1 MKSALPG
8 LLRQMAILLL
18 IGGICL
24 GLLDAYG
31 AARSPVSPEESFASR
46 LPALAGAVAMVLG
59 LVGLG
64 GLMYGLGTVME
75 TGPDAGTNEE
85 FAKNFSELR
94 QSLQKLELVVQHL
107 ADQKNEHHA
116 SHGPAHLGEM
126 GAGDTVAG
134 SGLADSE
141 SMHQVLLLLQEIREL
156 ALLSDAQRQHRL
168 EEALQHR
175 RNYLVAEVSRLSEL
189 KEWSAA
195 ENAVAAVES
204 EFPDDPILKDLRAR
218 VAAGRKI
225 VERDSFSSVHDR
237 VEDLMAVWAWDQAYT
252 DAARFVENFPDHSEG
267 RDLLARVMSE
277 REAYVENAANLLYE
291 EIRADIERRSYRR
304 AMTNAVKLLECAPG
318 HRRSAAIRPQLKTI
332 RENAEIEERQEQERR
347 IQDMIRSKQIP
358 EAIDLAEDLLRRFPS
373 SPQAD
378 SLQKL
383 LPKMRELAIGSEVEA
398 EVE

>member
-8 LLRQMAILLL
+8 VLRLMAIFLLV
-18 IGGICL
+18 GGVCL
-24 GLLDAYG
+24 GILDAYG

-46 LPALAGAVAMVLG
+46 LPALAGAVAMVFG

-64 GLMYGLGTVME
+64 GLMYGLGAMME
-75 TGPDAGTNEE
+75 AGPDAGASAESTRNI
-85 FAKNFSELR
+85 SELR
-94 QSLQKLELVVQHL
+94 QSLQKLESAVQRL
-107 ADQKNEHHA
+107 ADQRSEPP
-116 SHGPAHLGEM
+116 SGHGAAHLGEV
-126 GAGDTVAG
+126 GAGDTMAG

-141 SMHQVLLLLQEIREL
+141 SMHQVMILLQEIREL
-156 ALLSDAQRQHRL
+156 ALLSDAQRQQRL

-175 RNYLVAEVSRLSEL
+175 RNYLVAEVGRLAEL

-195 ENAVAAVES
+195 ENAVMAVEN
-204 EFPDDPILKDLRAR
+204 EFPGDPILKELRSR

-225 VERDSFSSVHDR
+225 VERDSLSAVRDR
-237 VEDLMAVWAWDQAYT
+237 VEDLMAVWAWDQAYA
-252 DAARFVENFPDHSEG
+252 DAARFVENFPEHSDG
-267 RDLLARVMSE
+267 RELLTRVMQE

-291 EIRADIERRSYRR
+291 EIRSDIERRSYRR

-347 IQDMIRSKQIP
+347 IQEMIRTKQIP
-358 EAIDLAEDLLRRFPS
+358 EAIDLAEDLLRRFPT

-383 LPKMRELAIGSEVEA
+383 LPKMRELAIGNEIEA